1 MSGYTFSIS
10 CADEPSPSASRPRVI
25 ARFLPNVP
33 TTITIALAAIAMILA
48 TAAARAADDMR
59 PNILFIFTDDQS
71 DRTLS
76 CSPNA
81 YPFATTPHIDQL
93 ANTGVRFTQA
103 FIGAKCVPSR
113 AMMLTGRLQFN
124 VGDRCDRYWAEDF
137 RHQGYTT

>member
-1 MSGYTFSIS
+1 MFQRAETHAAKAWGAIDVSGYTFSIS

-81 YPFATTPHIDQL
+81 YPFASTPHIAQQS
-93 ANTGVRFTQA
+93 AIHIGVKSPRGTTQ
-103 FIGAKCVPSR
+103 C
-113 AMMLTGRLQFN
+113 
-124 VGDRCDRYWAEDF
+124 
-137 RHQGYTT
+137 